1 VDEFIE
7 SVEKFVNLLSTARTS
22 MEGTLVMI
30 NVSVEILFFLV
41 VSRKAS
47 ILYSAVIYAIQTII
61 AFLGK
66 NLPFSENNLIV

>member
-1 VDEFIE
+1 MDEFIE

-47 ILYSAVIYAIQTII
+47 ILYSAVVYAIQAII

-66 NLPFSENNLIV
+66 TYIFQKII